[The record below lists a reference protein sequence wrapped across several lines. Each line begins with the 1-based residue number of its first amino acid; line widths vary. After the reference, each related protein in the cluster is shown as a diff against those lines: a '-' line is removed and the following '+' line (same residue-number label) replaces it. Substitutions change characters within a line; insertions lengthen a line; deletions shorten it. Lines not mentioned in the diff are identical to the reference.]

1 MRIAIDIRRIEDFGV
16 GTYIRNLVQKL
27 AVRGAQ
33 NDYFLLGDQKSAEN
47 LLPLPDNFR
56 VLPWSGGN
64 WLQRELQLQQLIRSS
79 WIDLLHIPYLRPA
92 LMSPCPYLMTVHD
105 LADFLYTS
113 QTGWRQQLRVQM
125 TRRTMMNARRI
136 LAVSSATQRDIENLF
151 AVPSAKISVI
161 ANALDERFL
170 LAGRLSGSLSGT
182 SSDGMGNGTGNGT
195 GGQARRED
203 IRLVHERYGVQ
214 DPFLLYVGSARPQ
227 KNLPRLIEAFAA
239 VKGELLAHPTYQ
251 NLKLVIIGDELSE
264 HPELRHT
271 VLRTRMQTDVRFLGF
286 LPQEIL
292 RIFYQSAEVFVF
304 PSLHEGFGLPPLE
317 AMSMGTPVVTSNV
330 SSLPEV
336 VGDAAVTVHPENVFD
351 IARGIQL
358 ALTDEVLRAQLRER
372 GRQQIQ
378 RFSWDR
384 SVDRVLEI
392 YAEAAA

>member
-27 AVRGAQ
+27 AARGSQ

-47 LLPLPDNFR
+47 LLPLPGNFR
-56 VLPWSGGN
+56 VLHWNGSGRL
-64 WLQRELQLQQLIRSS
+64 WRAMQLHQLIRSS
-79 WIDLLHIPYLRPA
+79 WIDLLHIPYLQPV
-92 LMSPCPYLMTVHD
+92 LLSPCPYLMTVHD

-113 QTGWRQQLRVQM
+113 QTGWRQRLRVQM

-151 AVPSAKISVI
+151 AVPGEKISVI

-170 LAGRLSGSLSGT
+170 LAGRLSGNLSGT
-182 SSDGMGNGTGNGT
+182 ISDDMGNGT
-195 GGQARRED
+195 GGQARREE
-203 IRLVHERYGVQ
+203 IRLVQERYGVQ

-227 KNLPRLIEAFAA
+227 KNLPRLIEAFAV

-251 NLKLVIIGDELSE
+251 NLKLLIIGDELSE

-271 VLRTRMQTDVRFLGF
+271 VLRTRMQTNVRFLGF

-351 IARGIQL
+351 IARGIQR
-358 ALTDEVLRAQLRER
+358 ALTDEALRAQLRAR
-372 GRQQIQ
+372 GHQQIQ

-384 SVDRVLEI
+384 SVDQVLEI
-392 YAEAAA
+392 YAGAAA